1 MDSCRVLSSAC
12 CARNGNKLRRRRG
25 RTIRIKDNRI
35 YTCIFWMWIS
45 GINKM
50 HFQLNPAEWI
60 EAYLTVEAEPRRVRL
75 HGLCVAEAGVHRLTL
90 TDWQTEWL
98 PSPIN
103 GLTPPNVSEVSLNHV
118 RFTENVQTIKR
129 DAESKWCRAGGLSSS
144 PWRPVRDARDNS
156 SL

>member
-50 HFQLNPAEWI
+50 YFQLNPAEWI

-90 TDWQTEWL
+90 TDW
-98 PSPIN
+98 
-103 GLTPPNVSEVSLNHV
+103 LTAKSNKWSNTPKRVRGVFEPCAIYWKRPDNKKGRGEQMVS
-118 RFTENVQTIKR
+118 
-129 DAESKWCRAGGLSSS
+129 CRRPLVVTMKTCT
-144 PWRPVRDARDNS
+144 WRARQQ
-156 SL
+156 